1 MATRFTDKEWEDIKR
16 KSTGAYTVDDDA
28 KKADD
33 ADKAKLEDELDDEK
47 MRKEQSKR
55 DREERKSAREDR
67 KFAKDN
73 PDSDFAKQY
82 NKAHPK
88 KQSQARSKSAT
99 KKVGK
104 GIGKAVGNIGS
115 SLQPGGVPQYTSPS
129 FNIGKSGYTPLDY
142 KPVSGGSTYNPVSD
156 KPYYKP
162 TSGGAT
168 YKPKEYKPI
177 FPNKVP
183 MTKASKSRNPK
194 KGGISPITGFMRF

>member
-1 MATRFTDKEWEDIKR
+1 MAFRMGQKEYDDMMGKATGSFT
-16 KSTGAYTVDDDA
+16 ADDDA

-33 ADKAKLEDELDDEK
+33 AEKAKLADELDDEK

-82 NKAHPK
+82 NKSHPK
-88 KQSQARSKSAT
+88 KQSQARSKRVA

-115 SLQPGGVPQYTSPS
+115 SLQPGGVPQYASPS
-129 FNIGKSGYTPLDY
+129 FNIAKSGYAPLDY
-142 KPVSGGSTYNPVSD
+142 KPVSGGSAYKPVSD
-156 KPYYKP
+156 EPYYKP
-162 TSGGAT
+162 TSSGAT

-194 KGGISPITGFMRF
+194 KGSISPITGFMRF